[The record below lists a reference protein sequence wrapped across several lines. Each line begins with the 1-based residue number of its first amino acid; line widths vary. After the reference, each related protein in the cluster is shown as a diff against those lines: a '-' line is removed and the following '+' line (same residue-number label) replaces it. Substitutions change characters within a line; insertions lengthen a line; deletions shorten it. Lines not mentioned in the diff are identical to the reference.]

1 MAHYGVVNPLTI
13 SSIVGSTVGVKCA
26 FFGANNSVTE
36 VDGVTTEGVGP
47 PQPQTYG
54 HCKLA

>member
-47 PQPQTYG
+47 P
-54 HCKLA
+54 L